1 MSVFVNCVIWEALK
15 MIIDDNSITCSVINF
30 SEMSNNDK
38 FQYINKNHQK
48 GLAKFLQNSWERRKG
63 ILFTNAI

>member
-1 MSVFVNCVIWEALK
+1 